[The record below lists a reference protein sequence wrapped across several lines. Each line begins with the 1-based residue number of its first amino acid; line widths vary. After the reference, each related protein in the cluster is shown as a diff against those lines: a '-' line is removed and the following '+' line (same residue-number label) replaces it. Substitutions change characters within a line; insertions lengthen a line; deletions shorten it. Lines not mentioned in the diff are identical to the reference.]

1 MSLRATKHIK
11 YVSNNVHIWRN
22 SRCVIIYYGWE
33 VYKSNGSGNY
43 TITKTHMIDDP
54 KLENKQVN
62 SSHRCSII
70 ITLDWCGAYSRY
82 YKIIIIIIWE

>member
-1 MSLRATKHIK
+1 
-11 YVSNNVHIWRN
+11 
-22 SRCVIIYYGWE
+22 
-33 VYKSNGSGNY
+33 
-43 TITKTHMIDDP
+43 MIDDP

-70 ITLDWCGAYSRY
+70 ITLDWCEAYSRY